1 MTNIHCIYDCI
12 YQYDGCCC
20 FDKVTPVTIN
30 NSNEYSYCIYFT
42 KRENLP
48 QYQQE
53 QRFPIEEPTL
63 QF

>member
-20 FDKVTPVTIN
+20 FDKVMPLAIN

-48 QYQQE
+48 QYPQE
-53 QRFPIEEPTL
+53 LHCQDEALTL